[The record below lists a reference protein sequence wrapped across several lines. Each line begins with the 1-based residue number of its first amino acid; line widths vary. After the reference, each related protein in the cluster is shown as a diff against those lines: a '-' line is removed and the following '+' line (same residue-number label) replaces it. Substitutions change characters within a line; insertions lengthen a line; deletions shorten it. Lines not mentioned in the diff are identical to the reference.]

1 MNYPIPLNL
10 KQIQTISPI
19 QLVETCLKLRRIF
32 QVRFRLDQIFVAT
45 QSFEKTKEKSVKRMK

>member
-1 MNYPIPLNL
+1 MNYPIPSNL
-10 KQIQTISPI
+10 KQIQTINPI

-45 QSFEKTKEKSVKRMK
+45 RSSEKTKEKSVKRMK